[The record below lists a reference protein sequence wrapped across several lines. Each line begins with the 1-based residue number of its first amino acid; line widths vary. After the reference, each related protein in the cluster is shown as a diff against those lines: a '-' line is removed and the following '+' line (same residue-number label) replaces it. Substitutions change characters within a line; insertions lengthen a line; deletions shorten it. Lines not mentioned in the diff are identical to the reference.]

1 MQGWGLVL
9 FSAGANEEGQVEVKA
24 QERKVVSEVDSRQTP
39 EHKQKEYL
47 T

>member
-9 FSAGANEEGQVEVKA
+9 FSAGTNEEGQVEVKA

-39 EHKQKEYL
+39 EHKQREYL